1 MKKLL
6 TKFCLLVILFFYVNT
21 IIAQDNSLN
30 RYFDVKFKDITP
42 IIPEKQEY
50 DVVIKKQIL
59 HPIEKRVYSTDALKA
74 TFWVY
79 GADSVMWHNVGWSR
93 LDDLLQEPVQTVS
106 WDEFNGRIYIIGST
120 DWLNEEFYSN
130 VPIEKREWARMMTSD
145 VPWFEFG
152 WFILDS
158 LEFQKNYFPKFMDN
172 NDTAVEGSYT
182 FSSSYLK
189 CIWSG
194 ITLHNDEICAIVKF
208 ESLNSQLISYSE
220 GRIAMKG
227 RDMYYGEIWVSLND
241 KQIERLVMVEDVVG
255 ENQFD
260 KNLFEFQR
268 IVTFNKVK

>member
-1 MKKLL
+1 MKR
-6 TKFCLLVILFFYVNT
+6 VILSFVFFFMVSG
-21 IIAQDNSLN
+21 IIAQDNTLK
-30 RYFDVKFKDITP
+30 RYFDVKLKDIKP

-59 HPIEKRVYSTDALKA
+59 HPIEKMIYSTEALKA
-74 TFWVY
+74 SFWLY
-79 GADSVMWHNVGWSR
+79 GTDSVVWLNVGWSR
-93 LDDLLQEPVQTVS
+93 IDDLLQEPVQTIN
-106 WDEFNGRIYIIGST
+106 WDEFNGRIHKIGST

-130 VPIEKREWARMMTSD
+130 IPPEKKEWARMMTSD

-158 LEFQKNYFPKFMDN
+158 LEFQKDYFPQIMDN
-172 NDTAVEGSYT
+172 NDISVEGSYT

-194 ITLHNDEICAIVKF
+194 ITLHNDEICAIIKF
-208 ESLNSQLISYSE
+208 ESLNSQLISYS
-220 GRIAMKG
+220 GDKIAMKG

-241 KQIERLVMVEDVVG
+241 KQINRLVMVEDVVG

-260 KNLFEFQR
+260 KNLFEMQR